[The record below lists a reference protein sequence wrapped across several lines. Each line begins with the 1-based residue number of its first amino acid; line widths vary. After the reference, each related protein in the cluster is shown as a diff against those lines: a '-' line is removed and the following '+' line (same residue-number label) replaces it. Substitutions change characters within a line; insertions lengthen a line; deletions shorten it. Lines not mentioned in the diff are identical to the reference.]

1 MIYIGSVTIGLS
13 QGKGRGVFATKDI
26 KEGECIEKGIMTR
39 LVNVDGNENP
49 HLFCWNDERT
59 LWSCGSG
66 YLPFYNH
73 SDNPNIKK
81 VADLQND
88 TLEIY
93 ATKEIKKGEEIVGNY
108 YSKAWR
114 KCFQS
119 F

>member
-1 MIYIGSVTIGLS
+1 MIYIGSVIIGLS

-59 LWSCGSG
+59 LWCCGSG

-73 SDNPNIKK
+73 SDNSNIKK